1 MKRFSLIAETDARML
16 EPGSTVEL
24 VPGGHVTP
32 LARDTLNAR
41 RVTVVDAWGVDGELL
56 QDLALRPEVRSVVV
70 GSDHS
75 GVVLKQALVR
85 ALRGQGLAVRDLGV
99 DGREPVD
106 YPDIAAA
113 VARAVA
119 GGEVDAGIAI
129 DATGIGSAIAAN
141 KITGIRAA
149 TAPDERSAR
158 DSRERSGANV
168 LALGS
173 TVVSVD
179 EAQAIVRVWLETL
192 RPGPADVRQLLKIRR
207 LEEKGR

>member
-1 MKRFSLIAETDARML
+1 MAAIRSTTRTSLPPLPAPSPAARL
-16 EPGSTVEL
+16 
-24 VPGGHVTP
+24 TP
-32 LARDTLNAR
+32 
-41 RVTVVDAWGVDGELL
+41 
-56 QDLALRPEVRSVVV
+56 
-70 GSDHS
+70 
-75 GVVLKQALVR
+75 
-85 ALRGQGLAVRDLGV
+85 
-99 DGREPVD
+99 
-106 YPDIAAA
+106 
-113 VARAVA
+113 
-119 GGEVDAGIAI
+119 GIAI

-179 EAQAIVRVWLETL
+179 EAQAIVRVWLETP
-192 RPGPADVRQLLKIRR
+192 RPRPADVRQFLKIRR

>member
-1 MKRFSLIAETDARML
+1 MKRFSLITEADARML

-41 RVTVVDAWGVDGELL
+41 RVTVVDAWGVDAERL
-56 QDLALRPEVRSVVV
+56 QDLALRPEVRSVAV

-75 GVVLKQALVR
+75 GVALKQALVR

-106 YPDIAAA
+106 YSDIAAA
-113 VARAVA
+113 VAR
-119 GGEVDAGIAI
+119 GEADAGIAI

-179 EAQAIVRVWLETL
+179 EAQAIVRVWLETP
-192 RPGPADVRQLLKIRR
+192 RPRPADVRQFLKIRR